1 MVMNIWTQIQDRI
14 WYYLEEG
21 PKSSALV
28 AAFPKANRYRYDETT
43 READPPTS
51 AGEPV
56 LIVDQTGG
64 EIDLNYSPRYL
75 KLTEHYHLT
84 VWTASLSLV
93 RINDLRLKV
102 LAAMD
107 AGLPDLGL
115 DDVLDVKMNTG
126 RLCLA
131 PDKIERD
138 ADGRLMPWRR
148 DLQKQRQRAVL
159 LELVVTFLM
168 DRDTL

>member
-1 MVMNIWTQIQDRI
+1 MNIWTQIQDRI

-21 PKSSALV
+21 PKSSAVV
-28 AAFPKANRYRYDETT
+28 AAFPKANRYRYDETA

-51 AGEPV
+51 ADQPM
-56 LIVDQTGG
+56 LSVDQTGG
-64 EIDLNYSPRYL
+64 EINLNYSPRYL
-75 KLTEHYHLT
+75 KLTEHYHIT
-84 VWTASLSLV
+84 VWTASLSLA

-102 LAAMD
+102 LSALD

-115 DDVLDVKMNTG
+115 DDVLDVKMNTC
-126 RLCLA
+126 RVCLA
-131 PDKIERD
+131 SDKIERD

-159 LELVVTFLM
+159 LELVVTFLI
-168 DRDTL
+168 DRATL